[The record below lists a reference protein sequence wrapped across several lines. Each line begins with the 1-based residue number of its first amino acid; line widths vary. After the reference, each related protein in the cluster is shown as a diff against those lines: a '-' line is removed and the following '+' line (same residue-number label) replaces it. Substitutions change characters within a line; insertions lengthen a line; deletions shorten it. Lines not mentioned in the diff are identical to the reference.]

1 LLSRAVSLSRALH
14 ADMVMDTRAVTGRRA
29 LLNKVPEMTVV
40 FWIIKILATTIG
52 ETAADDLNTQYNLG
66 LTNLTYIVT
75 AVFLVALA
83 FQFRARRCVSALYWL
98 SIV

>member
-1 LLSRAVSLSRALH
+1 MVT
-14 ADMVMDTRAVTGRRA
+14 DMVTDTRAVTGRRA
-29 LLNKVPEMTVV
+29 LLNKVPEVTVV

-66 LTNLTYIVT
+66 LTNLTYIVIG
-75 AVFLVALA
+75 VFLVAPA

-98 SIV
+98 NIV